1 MTVDGSGH
9 RTVGV
14 GGGGERTAVVDGVGE
29 RAVAVDDVGERVA
42 EAWRPGTP
50 PERLRELAEPDARIA
65 RIVASRIALP
75 PDLAEELAG
84 WAADRGEAWWGVT
97 RALAAQPAAS
107 AARLAGYATHPDAS
121 VRRVAAVHRDT
132 PRGALEELAGDGAT
146 AVRRALAGRE
156 ELPDGLV
163 TRLAGDAAGDV
174 RLTVARRTDADPA
187 VLRSLAAD
195 EDPRV
200 RRVVAA
206 LGHGGGAEFDDEDPV
221 VRRNAVR
228 RAGPEVIAP
237 LVAALARDLDPGV
250 RALAAEECRNRDP
263 LALSVFAADRHP
275 GVRRRAAANR
285 FTPVLSL
292 TALADD
298 EDPEVREALV
308 HNTSAPPE
316 ALVRLADG
324 LLARWHP
331 DDPDTGGFGLGRR
344 PLVFAL
350 LDHPA
355 TPPGT
360 LRRLY
365 ERGPSGF
372 HQGNAVSGPN
382 WPPELMAR
390 FALDHCAGLLDSEE
404 ERASHTA
411 IDRALGTARVEEVLT
426 AMVHSPVYWLRG
438 AVANRHVPPGVLAD
452 CAAEVDR
459 GERTDHVEGLAANP
473 ALPPAVQVR
482 WARAGIRL
490 YNLLSNPGLCEGAL
504 RAVADG
510 PDPYWAEE
518 ARLTLEVRE
527 HRTGTEEVPC

>member
-1 MTVDGSGH
+1 MT
-9 RTVGV
+9 
-14 GGGGERTAVVDGVGE
+14 VDGVGE
-29 RAVAVDDVGERVA
+29 RVAAAR
-42 EAWRPGTP
+42 RPGTP
-50 PERLRELAEPDARIA
+50 PERLRELAEPDPRIA
-65 RIVASRIALP
+65 RIVASRIGLP
-75 PDLAEELAG
+75 PELADELAG

-97 RALAAQPAAS
+97 RALAAEPAAP

-121 VRRVAAVHRDT
+121 VRRVAAVHRNT
-132 PRGALEELAGDGAT
+132 PRRALKKLAGDGET

-156 ELPDGLV
+156 ELPKGLV
-163 TRLAGDAAGDV
+163 RRLAGDAAGDV
-174 RLTVARRTDADPA
+174 RLTVARRTDTDPA
-187 VLRSLAAD
+187 VLRSLATD

-206 LGHGGGAEFDDEDPV
+206 LGQGGGAEFDDEDPV

-237 LVAALARDLDPGV
+237 LVAALARDLDPEV
-250 RALAAEECRNRDP
+250 RALAAEQCRNRDP
-263 LALSVFAADRHP
+263 LALSVFAGDLNA

-285 FTPVLSL
+285 FTPVISL
-292 TALADD
+292 ISLADD
-298 EDPEVREALV
+298 DDPEVRNALAE
-308 HNTSAPPE
+308 NADAPPE
-316 ALVRLADG
+316 ALARLADG
-324 LLARWHP
+324 LLERWHP
-331 DDPDTGGFGLGRR
+331 DDPDTGSLGLGKR

-372 HQGNAVSGPN
+372 QQGNAVSGPN

-390 FALDHCAGLLDSEE
+390 FALDYCAGLLDGEA

-411 IDRALGTARVEEVLT
+411 IGRALGTAPVEEVLT

-452 CAAEVDR
+452 CAGEVDR
-459 GERTDHVEGLAANP
+459 GERTDHVEALAANP
-473 ALPPAVQVR
+473 ALPPEVQVR
-482 WARAGIRL
+482 WARAGLRV
-490 YNLLSNPGLCEGAL
+490 YNLLRNPELCEAAL
-504 RAVADG
+504 LALADG
-510 PDPYWAEE
+510 PDQYWAEE
-518 ARLTLEVRE
+518 ARLALEVRE
-527 HRTGTEEVPC
+527 HRTGTDETC